1 MQYLLFPLICF
12 SLIKVWCTW
21 DFELI
26 GIVFFYQIYLYEVNL
41 DNMADGD
48 DSMYAKRP
56 RHCVPHAIVQ
66 FKTKR
71 KQAQAKIQP
80 VSVPVVRILFIN
92 IVNLLNNKFTL
103 SSE

>member
-1 MQYLLFPLICF
+1 
-12 SLIKVWCTW
+12 
-21 DFELI
+21 
-26 GIVFFYQIYLYEVNL
+26 
-41 DNMADGD
+41 
-48 DSMYAKRP
+48 MYAKRP

-92 IVNLLNNKFTL
+92 ILNLLKGYLRYKTILCHKVALDMQLINFL
-103 SSE
+103 I

>member
-1 MQYLLFPLICF
+1 
-12 SLIKVWCTW
+12 
-21 DFELI
+21 
-26 GIVFFYQIYLYEVNL
+26 
-41 DNMADGD
+41 
-48 DSMYAKRP
+48 MYAKRP